1 MDVASIAAAVV
12 GAQAAQ
18 LQTAAAA
25 KMLRMNADASA
36 DVAKLLEA
44 AQQNFSRLANVAGGI
59 GGNLDIAA

>member
-1 MDVASIAAAVV
+1 MDIASIAAAFV

-18 LQTAAAA
+18 LQTAVAA

-44 AQQNFSRLANVAGGI
+44 AQQNFNRLANVAGGI
-59 GGNLDIAA
+59 GGNLDITA

>member
-1 MDVASIAAAVV
+1 MDIASITAAFV

-18 LQTAAAA
+18 LQTASAA

-36 DVAKLLEA
+36 DVDKLLDA
-44 AQQNFSRLANVAGGI
+44 AQQNFNRLANVAGGI

>member
-1 MDVASIAAAVV
+1 MDIASIAAAFV

-25 KMLRMNADASA
+25 KMLQMNADSSA

-44 AQQNFSRLANVAGGI
+44 AQQNFNRLANVAGGI
-59 GGNLDIAA
+59 GGNLDITA

>member
-12 GAQAAQ
+12 GAQAQ

-25 KMLRMNADASA
+25 KTLRMNADASA

-44 AQQNFSRLANVAGGI
+44 EQQNFSRLANVAGGI
-59 GGNLDIAA
+59 GGNLDITP

>member
-12 GAQAAQ
+12 GAQAQ

-59 GGNLDIAA
+59 GGNLDITP

>member
-1 MDVASIAAAVV
+1 MDIASIAAAFV

-44 AQQNFSRLANVAGGI
+44 AQQNFTRLANVASGI
-59 GGNLDIAA
+59 GGNLDIVA

>member
-1 MDVASIAAAVV
+1 MDIASIAAAFV

-59 GGNLDIAA
+59 GGNLDITP

>member
-44 AQQNFSRLANVAGGI
+44 EQQNFSRLANVAGGI
-59 GGNLDIAA
+59 GGNLDITP

>member
-18 LQTAAAA
+18 LQTAPAA

-44 AQQNFSRLANVAGGI
+44 AQQNFNRLANVAGGI
-59 GGNLDIAA
+59 GGNLDITP

>member
-36 DVAKLLEA
+36 DAAKLLEA
-44 AQQNFSRLANVAGGI
+44 AQQNFNRLANVAGGI

>member
-1 MDVASIAAAVV
+1 MPRKP
-12 GAQAAQ
+12 AQ

-44 AQQNFSRLANVAGGI
+44 AQQNFNRLANVAGGI
-59 GGNLDIAA
+59 GGNLDITA